1 MYYFTFEK
9 RLYSSFKIRTGITLL
24 SILTALIIGGVFFLI
39 IGINPFE
46 VYKSIVTNVFFN
58 TYAWEDLFLKTSPLL
73 LTGIAVALAANLK
86 IWNIGADGQF
96 YMGTLGATWVALNYG
111 EVLSSASIIPI
122 MFLAAVFAGSLW
134 ALLPAIFRAQFGVN
148 EIITTLLMN
157 YIAMS
162 WVDYLIFGS
171 WRDPKSNNFPV
182 TAEFSESTF
191 LPTLMN
197 SSVHVGILIALVVIL
212 LVYLLLRKTNLGV
225 QITIAGDNPDAGLYS
240 GINIK
245 RLIVIILVMSGAI
258 AGVAGMLEVAG
269 THHRLQQNISLGYGY
284 TGIIIAWLARN
295 HPLGVIFY
303 AFFMAVVF
311 VGGENLQISFGLP
324 KAMIDLFQGII
335 LFCVLGMEIFAEY
348 RLKIKRV

>member
-9 RLYSSFKIRTGITLL
+9 RLHSSFKIRTSITLT
-24 SILTALIIGGVFFLI
+24 SILTALIIGGIFFLI
-39 IGINPFE
+39 IGINPIA
-46 VYKSIVTNVFFN
+46 VYKSVVTNVFFN

-73 LTGIAVALAANLK
+73 LTGISVALAANLK

-111 EVLSSASIIPI
+111 GALSSTSIIPL
-122 MFLAAVFAGSLW
+122 MFLAAVLAGSLW
-134 ALLPAIFRAQFGVN
+134 ALLPALFRAQFGVN

-157 YIAMS
+157 YIAIS

-182 TAEFSESTF
+182 TPEFSESTY
-191 LPTLMN
+191 LPTLLN
-197 SSVHVGILIALVVIL
+197 SSVHAGLLVGVVIIL
-212 LVYLLLRKTNLGV
+212 LIYFILKKTKLGV
-225 QITIAGDNPDAGLYS
+225 QITITGDNPDAGLYS

-245 RLIVIILVMSGAI
+245 RLIVIILVLSGGI
-258 AGVAGMLEVAG
+258 AGVAGMLEVTG
-269 THHRLQQNISLGYGY
+269 VQHRLQQNISLGYGY

-303 AFFMAVVF
+303 AFFMADVF
-311 VGGENLQISFGLP
+311 VGGENLQIVFGLP